1 MSTLEIFDKP
11 MCCSTGIC
19 GPEVDQDLV
28 HFSAD
33 LQWLE
38 KKGVKVNRIN
48 PASQP
53 DLFASNETVREE
65 LRKSGG
71 TCLPLILFNNQVVSS
86 GKYLSRSQ
94 LASLAGITLLNLE
107 PSGAAP
113 SQCCAKPQT
122 GDGQSSN
129 CCS

>member
-19 GPEVDQDLV
+19 GPEVDQELV
-28 HFSAD
+28 NFSAD

-38 KKGVKVNRIN
+38 KKGVKVTRIN

-53 DLFASNETVREE
+53 ELFASNETIRDE

-71 TCLPLILFNNQVVSS
+71 NCLPLILLNNQVVSA

-94 LASLAGITLLNLE
+94 LASLTGIILLNLD
-107 PSGAAP
+107 PSETAP

-122 GDGQSSN
+122 GNGQSSN